1 MNYQEEVEAAASL
14 NNVEAASENFSI
26 KLEDAE
32 RWLTGHK
39 ASFPELYNWAEKYRE
54 ITAANSA
61 NEVGSNY
68 A

>member
-1 MNYQEEVEAAASL
+1 MNYQEEVEAAAW

-26 KLEDAE
+26 KLEYAE

-61 NEVGSNY
+61 NEVGSNN